1 MKSTW
6 KRFLSL
12 VLCMCMV
19 MALLPNV
26 TMTAFAATSGTV
38 TGLAD
43 ENIGLSFTGDADNAW
58 TATGTQIIGKAR
70 STSGSGCSDGKDY
83 SSTLT
88 ITNNK
93 TTEATLSFDY
103 TVVVSDGTILVNYTT
118 TTADGSFSQKL
129 AAGGTV
135 EVEIKS
141 GSTSADTMITM
152 TNVKLVADVSATVT
166 FQPSEN
172 GSYTVDGKTITEVYT
187 HTQSSIT
194 AYQVEATPAE
204 GYRFMGWYDV
214 ASGKCISTDA
224 KTALNFDSDRTITAR
239 FVSKELA
246 LFETGG
252 QVFDDLNDAV
262 TYAQANGQSKITL
275 ETDGSIGGS
284 YTIPTGITLLIP
296 FDEAKTCYTTTPA
309 PTTSQA
315 GAKVFRTLTMAEG
328 SSITL
333 ENGAA
338 ISVGGQY
345 YAAAGGSVGKMVG
358 PYGWINMKSGSAITV
373 QSGATL
379 YAWGFISGSGSVT
392 VESGGSVY
400 EWYQILDFRGGSAS
414 SEMGNKVFPFS
425 QYAVQNVEVPLTLH
439 AGASETVYTAVY
451 AIRKINPTS
460 IPFIGD
466 EGMFKIVSGS
476 LTKAYD
482 GATDRIHYT
491 IDGVAEVNSLNLKL
505 AGMSVS
511 SSSYVLPFTNNMT
524 VDLTPSSK
532 LTVNQTAALLPGVEV
547 TIAKD
552 AELVVP
558 SGKSLYVYD
567 ADEWDGY
574 CGASDAPFISVP
586 YAPGRTGKRAPLADV
601 KVDVNGTLT
610 AIGGIYTTAGGADI
624 CSSTGTGVYNQQGT
638 PGTETKTYQYTQKG
652 SVTAHEIPITA
663 AKLHN
668 ADGTY
673 TETATANTG
682 DVINYVNGV
691 WCGEA
696 PTELTVTF
704 EANGSAEYPVK
715 GTMTPQT
722 VNAKTDTALNANSFT
737 REGYNFLN
745 WNTAADGTGDSY
757 ADGATVNLTE
767 NTTLYAQ
774 WTQDPVITF
783 DANGGKGTMGTQTV
797 KPNEATAL
805 TANTFTRADYDF
817 TGWNTAKDGTGTAY
831 GDKANIATNENVT
844 LYAQWAL
851 HKYHVR
857 WLNGNSEILKEGYYT
872 CEENACYDMWF
883 EEDPEPTMPEDEN
896 YTYKFLNRWTPYN
909 ETKGINGWGFNPHED
924 VDFTAVYN
932 KFEKLTVTF
941 NANGGIGTMDSVKIA
956 NGGSGEYYML
966 PECGF
971 TREGY
976 TFNGWLITGMVKMN
990 EWGDEE
996 KLNDELWRRSELLA
1010 LSNLTLKANWADDH
1024 SLTKVINKKDAT
1036 CTEDGYTGD
1045 TVCAICNKEITKGE
1059 TIQSKGHSW
1068 NEGEITTS
1076 PTCENA
1082 GAKTYTCTVCNATK
1096 TEAITAT
1103 GHTEVTDPAV
1113 EPTCTKSGL
1122 TEGKHCSVC
1131 NEVLVAQEV
1140 IPAKGH
1146 TEVIDPAVAPTCTEP
1161 GKTEGKHCSVCNVVT
1176 VAQKEIPAKGHTEVV
1191 DPAVEA
1197 TCTEPGKTA
1206 GKHCSVCNAVTVAQ
1220 EVIPAKGH
1228 TEVIDQ
1234 AVKATCTEP
1243 GKTEG
1248 KHCSVCHAVIVEQE
1262 TVPAKGHTE
1271 VIDQAVKATCTEPG
1285 KTEGKHCSVC
1295 NAVTVAQEVIPAKG
1309 HTEVVDPAVEATC
1322 TKPGK
1327 TEGKHCSVC
1336 NEVIVAQTEIPAKGH
1351 TEVIDTAV
1359 AATCTKTGLTEG
1371 KHCSVC
1377 NTVLV
1382 AQEEIPA
1389 KGHTEVIDP
1398 AVAPTCTEPGKT
1410 EGKHCSVCNTVLVAQ
1425 EVIPA
1430 KGHTEVIDEAI
1441 EATCTTPGKTEGKH
1455 CSVCKEVLVAQEV
1468 IPAKGHTEVIDEAK
1482 APTCTEPGL
1491 TEGKHCSVCGA
1502 IIVAQT
1508 EIPATGHTEV
1518 IDAAKA
1524 PTCTET
1530 GLTEG
1535 KHCSVCNEVLV
1546 AQEVIPAAGHTEKAV
1561 AGKPATCTETGLT
1574 DGISCS
1580 VCGTV
1585 IKAQEVIPAKGHTEV
1600 IDPAVEPTCTEPGKT
1615 EGKHCS
1621 ACKEVLVA
1629 QEEIPAKGHTEVIDE
1644 AIEAT
1649 CTTPGK
1655 TEGKHCSVC
1664 KDVLV
1669 AQEVIPAT
1677 GHTEKTVAGKPA
1689 TCTEPGKTE
1698 GKHCS
1703 VCDEVITAQK
1713 EIPAKGHT
1721 EVVDPVVEA
1730 TCTKPGKTE
1739 GKHCS
1744 VCNVVT
1750 VAQKEIPA
1758 KGHTEVIDPAVEA
1771 TCTEPGKTEGK
1782 HCSVCNAIIVAQT
1795 EIPATGH
1802 TEKTVV
1808 GKPATCTETG
1818 LTDGISCSVCGTVIK
1833 AQEEIPAKGHSWN
1846 EGEITISPTCE
1857 NAGVKTYTCTV
1868 CNATKTEAIDATGHT
1883 LVDVAEQ
1890 PATCTKAGH
1899 TAGMKCSVCDAILS
1913 GMEEIPATGHT
1924 EVIDAAKAPT
1934 CTETGLT
1941 EGKHCSVCNEILVA
1955 QEVIPATGHTEK
1967 AVAGKPATC
1976 TETGLT
1982 DGISCSVCGTVIK
1995 AQEEIPAKGHTEV
2008 IDAAKAPTC
2017 TETGLTEGKHC
2028 SVCNEVIVAQSEVPA
2043 KGHTEVID
2051 AAVEATCTTPG
2062 KTEGKHCSVCHTVTV
2077 EQKEIPAKGHT
2088 EVIDQAVEATCTEP
2102 GKTAGKHC
2110 SVCNAVLV
2118 AQKVVSAKGHDWDSG
2133 KILKQPTYGENGE
2146 MLYTCAICDE
2156 YKTEIIPKLVNGG
2169 GGTGGAGGGSS
2180 SAGSTTKTETTINPD
2195 ESTTKTET
2203 KPDGTVVETTTGKDG
2218 STSKTTTKKDGSSV
2232 TESKTA
2238 DGTTG
2243 TVKTDKDGKTE
2254 AEAKISNKAVEDAKK
2269 SSEAVKVPTE
2279 VKAGKD
2285 SNSAPTVK
2293 VELPKN
2299 AGETKIEI
2307 PVSDVNSGTV
2317 AVIVHEDG
2325 TEEIVKNS
2333 KPTEDGVQLTVDGN
2347 TVVKIID
2354 NSKDFIDTRNHW
2366 SRDEVNFV
2374 ASRDIFNG
2382 VGNNLFGVSQ
2392 PMTRGMVNTVLAR
2405 LAGID
2410 TTPKNGQKWYEVGT
2424 EWAKSKGITDGTN
2437 PEASVTRE
2445 QLATLLYRF
2454 YGSPAISGTLR
2465 FADAGAVSAY
2475 AQDALLW
2482 ATQNGIMN
2490 GVGNNC
2496 VAPSADAQRAQ
2507 VAAMMARY
2515 LKNAD

>member
-12 VLCMCMV
+12 ALCMCM
-19 MALLPNV
+19 AFTLLPTTV
-26 TMTAFAATSGTV
+26 FAAASGEV

-43 ENIGLSFTGDADNAW
+43 ENIGLSFSGDADDAW
-58 TATGTQIIGKAR
+58 SAVGTQIIGKAR
-70 STSGSGCSDGKDY
+70 STSGSGCDGGKDY

-135 EVEIKS
+135 EVKIKS
-141 GSTSADTMITM
+141 GNTSADTMITM

-262 TYAQANGQSKITL
+262 TYAQTNGQSKITL

-338 ISVGGQY
+338 ISIGGQY

-379 YAWGFISGSGSVT
+379 YAWGFISGSGAVT

-466 EGMFKIVSGS
+466 KGMFKLVSGS

-482 GATDRIHYT
+482 GATDRIIYT

-524 VDLTPSSK
+524 VDLTSGSK

-547 TIAKD
+547 NIAEGAGLTVANEKN
-552 AELVVP
+552 V
-558 SGKSLYVYD
+558 YVYD
-567 ADEWDGY
+567 ADEWN
-574 CGASDAPFISVP
+574 SDNFVWGPCKFKSVA
-586 YAPGRTGKRAPLADV
+586 YAPGKAYTRSNNDLVDAKM
-601 KVDVNGTLT
+601 DVNGSVT
-610 AIGGIYTTAGGADI
+610 AIGAIYTTNGGADI
-624 CSSTGTGVYNQQGT
+624 CSSNGTGKYVQQSM
-638 PGTETKTYQYTQKG
+638 PGTETATYQYNADG
-652 SVTAHEIPITA
+652 NNAVTIPITA

-668 ADGTY
+668 ANGTY
-673 TETATANTG
+673 TETENATAG
-682 DVINYVNGV
+682 DTITYAYGAWGGKPCAHEV
-691 WCGEA
+691 
-696 PTELTVTF
+696 TEIR
-704 EANGSAEYPVK
+704 
-715 GTMTPQT
+715 
-722 VNAKTDTALNANSFT
+722 NAKA
-737 REGYNFLN
+737 
-745 WNTAADGTGDSY
+745 
-757 ADGATVNLTE
+757 
-767 NTTLYAQ
+767 
-774 WTQDPVITF
+774 
-783 DANGGKGTMGTQTV
+783 
-797 KPNEATAL
+797 
-805 TANTFTRADYDF
+805 
-817 TGWNTAKDGTGTAY
+817 
-831 GDKANIATNENVT
+831 
-844 LYAQWAL
+844 
-851 HKYHVR
+851 
-857 WLNGNSEILKEGYYT
+857 
-872 CEENACYDMWF
+872 
-883 EEDPEPTMPEDEN
+883 
-896 YTYKFLNRWTPYN
+896 
-909 ETKGINGWGFNPHED
+909 
-924 VDFTAVYN
+924 
-932 KFEKLTVTF
+932 
-941 NANGGIGTMDSVKIA
+941 
-956 NGGSGEYYML
+956 
-966 PECGF
+966 
-971 TREGY
+971 
-976 TFNGWLITGMVKMN
+976 
-990 EWGDEE
+990 
-996 KLNDELWRRSELLA
+996 
-1010 LSNLTLKANWADDH
+1010 
-1024 SLTKVINKKDAT
+1024 AT

-1045 TVCAICNKEITKGE
+1045 TVC
-1059 TIQSKGHSW
+1059 
-1068 NEGEITTS
+1068 
-1076 PTCENA
+1076 
-1082 GAKTYTCTVCNATK
+1082 
-1096 TEAITAT
+1096 
-1103 GHTEVTDPAV
+1103 
-1113 EPTCTKSGL
+1113 
-1122 TEGKHCSVC
+1122 
-1131 NEVLVAQEV
+1131 
-1140 IPAKGH
+1140 
-1146 TEVIDPAVAPTCTEP
+1146 
-1161 GKTEGKHCSVCNVVT
+1161 
-1176 VAQKEIPAKGHTEVV
+1176 
-1191 DPAVEA
+1191 
-1197 TCTEPGKTA
+1197 
-1206 GKHCSVCNAVTVAQ
+1206 
-1220 EVIPAKGH
+1220 
-1228 TEVIDQ
+1228 
-1234 AVKATCTEP
+1234 
-1243 GKTEG
+1243 
-1248 KHCSVCHAVIVEQE
+1248 
-1262 TVPAKGHTE
+1262 
-1271 VIDQAVKATCTEPG
+1271 
-1285 KTEGKHCSVC
+1285 
-1295 NAVTVAQEVIPAKG
+1295 
-1309 HTEVVDPAVEATC
+1309 
-1322 TKPGK
+1322 
-1327 TEGKHCSVC
+1327 
-1336 NEVIVAQTEIPAKGH
+1336 
-1351 TEVIDTAV
+1351 
-1359 AATCTKTGLTEG
+1359 
-1371 KHCSVC
+1371 
-1377 NTVLV
+1377 
-1382 AQEEIPA
+1382 
-1389 KGHTEVIDP
+1389 
-1398 AVAPTCTEPGKT
+1398 
-1410 EGKHCSVCNTVLVAQ
+1410 
-1425 EVIPA
+1425 
-1430 KGHTEVIDEAI
+1430 
-1441 EATCTTPGKTEGKH
+1441 
-1455 CSVCKEVLVAQEV
+1455 
-1468 IPAKGHTEVIDEAK
+1468 
-1482 APTCTEPGL
+1482 
-1491 TEGKHCSVCGA
+1491 
-1502 IIVAQT
+1502 
-1508 EIPATGHTEV
+1508 
-1518 IDAAKA
+1518 
-1524 PTCTET
+1524 
-1530 GLTEG
+1530 
-1535 KHCSVCNEVLV
+1535 
-1546 AQEVIPAAGHTEKAV
+1546 
-1561 AGKPATCTETGLT
+1561 
-1574 DGISCS
+1574 S
-1580 VCGTV
+1580 VCGTE
-1585 IKAQEVIPAKGHTEV
+1585 IKKGEV
-1600 IDPAVEPTCTEPGKT
+1600 
-1615 EGKHCS
+1615 
-1621 ACKEVLVA
+1621 
-1629 QEEIPAKGHTEVIDE
+1629 
-1644 AIEAT
+1644 
-1649 CTTPGK
+1649 
-1655 TEGKHCSVC
+1655 
-1664 KDVLV
+1664 
-1669 AQEVIPAT
+1669 
-1677 GHTEKTVAGKPA
+1677 
-1689 TCTEPGKTE
+1689 
-1698 GKHCS
+1698 
-1703 VCDEVITAQK
+1703 
-1713 EIPAKGHT
+1713 
-1721 EVVDPVVEA
+1721 
-1730 TCTKPGKTE
+1730 
-1739 GKHCS
+1739 
-1744 VCNVVT
+1744 
-1750 VAQKEIPA
+1750 
-1758 KGHTEVIDPAVEA
+1758 
-1771 TCTEPGKTEGK
+1771 
-1782 HCSVCNAIIVAQT
+1782 
-1795 EIPATGH
+1795 
-1802 TEKTVV
+1802 
-1808 GKPATCTETG
+1808 
-1818 LTDGISCSVCGTVIK
+1818 
-1833 AQEEIPAKGHSWN
+1833 
-1846 EGEITISPTCE
+1846 
-1857 NAGVKTYTCTV
+1857 
-1868 CNATKTEAIDATGHT
+1868 
-1883 LVDVAEQ
+1883 
-1890 PATCTKAGH
+1890 
-1899 TAGMKCSVCDAILS
+1899 
-1913 GMEEIPATGHT
+1913 IPATGHT

-1955 QEVIPATGHTEK
+1955 QEVIPATGHKAETVSGKAATCTEAGLTDGEKCSVCGTVIKAQEEIPAKGHSWNEGEITTSPTCENAGVKTYTCTVCNATKTEAIDATGHTPVEVAEKPATCTEAGHTAGTKCSVCDAILSGMEEIPATGHTEK
-1967 AVAGKPATC
+1967 TVAGKPATC

-2028 SVCNEVIVAQSEVPA
+2028 SVCNEILVAQEVIPATGHKAEKVPGKAATCTEAGLTDGEKCSVCHAVIVEQKEIPATGHKAETVSGKAATCTKAGLTDGEKCSVCHAVIVEQKEIPALGHSWGEWTVTTPASCTATGEETRTCDRCAATEKRELAKTGHTEVVDPAVGATCTEPGKTEGKHCSVCNAVIKAQEVIPA

-2051 AAVEATCTTPG
+2051 TAVAPTCTEPGKTEGKHCSVCNTVLVAQEVIPAKGHTEVIDEAIEATCTTPG
-2062 KTEGKHCSVCHTVTV
+2062 KTEGKHCSVCNEVIVAQTEV
-2077 EQKEIPAKGHT
+2077 PAKGHT
-2088 EVIDQAVEATCTEP
+2088 EVVDLAVEATCTAP
-2102 GKTAGKHC
+2102 GKTEGKHCSVCGEVITAQETVPAKGHTEVVDPVVEATCTKPGKTEGKHC
-2110 SVCNAVLV
+2110 SVCNEVLV

-2307 PVSDVNSGTV
+2307 PVSNVNSGTV